1 MSAITIS
8 AKNGV
13 NKRLD
18 KFLSEHLI
26 ESSRTIVK
34 EMISDGMVF
43 VDDEKAKP
51 SLILKGTEKIS
62 YTILDKEKKI
72 TNIEPEDID
81 LDILFEDD
89 AIIAINKSAGITV
102 HPGAGQR
109 NGTLVNGLV
118 FHFKKLSN
126 LNGKFRPGIVHR
138 LDKDTSGVIIIAK
151 NNDTHS
157 KLSEQFEKR
166 NVLKEYFA
174 IVWGKYDSNDG
185 EICSSI
191 ARSKKDPTS
200 YVVDSNGKEAYTS
213 YVSKPLGIYNSEV
226 IFKPKTGRTHQIR
239 VHTSSLGNPI
249 FGDEKYGG
257 GKNKSKGFIPEVS
270 KKLNASMN
278 QLGRHALHAKKITFN
293 HPINKKSIAISAE
306 IPNEINELRTQ
317 ITNLN
322 A

>member
-1 MSAITIS
+1 MSEITIL
-8 AKNGV
+8 AKNGA

-18 KFLSEHLI
+18 KFLSDYLI
-26 ESSRTIVK
+26 ESSRTVVK
-34 EMISDGMVF
+34 KMISDGMVY
-43 VDDEKAKP
+43 VDGEKAKP

-62 YTILDKEKKI
+62 YTILDREKKLK
-72 TNIEPEDID
+72 NIEPEDID
-81 LDILFEDD
+81 LEILFEDD

-118 FHFKKLSN
+118 SHFKKLSN
-126 LNGKFRPGIVHR
+126 LNGNLRPGIVHR

-151 NNDTHS
+151 SNDVHS
-157 KLSEQFEKR
+157 NLSEQFEKR
-166 NVLKEYFA
+166 SVSKEYFA
-174 IVWGKYDSNDG
+174 IVWGKYESDEG
-185 EICSSI
+185 EIHSSI

-200 YVVDSNGKEAYTS
+200 YIVDPNGKEAFTGYA
-213 YVSKPLGIYNSEV
+213 SKPLGIYNSEV

-257 GKNKSKGFIPEVS
+257 GINKSKGFIPEVS

-278 QLGRHALHAKKITFN
+278 QLGRHALHARKIIFN
-293 HPINKKSIAISAE
+293 HPINKKSIAISAK